1 MQARKQ
7 NSNNAKD
14 KLKLFE
20 TLQTQRKANEE
31 KRKHRKFI
39 FKINGIPSKKESKRR
54 NNQYKDTTDDTIV
67 QTTKSNVYDFI
78 IHTTTN
84 KQSP

>member
-20 TLQTQRKANEE
+20 ILQTQRKANEK

-39 FKINGIPSKKESKRR
+39 FKINGIP
-54 NNQYKDTTDDTIV
+54 
-67 QTTKSNVYDFI
+67 
-78 IHTTTN
+78 
-84 KQSP
+84 

>member
-39 FKINGIPSKKESKRR
+39 FKINGIPSKKRARDAIINTK
-54 NNQYKDTTDDTIV
+54 IL
-67 QTTKSNVYDFI
+67 QTTR
-78 IHTTTN
+78 
-84 KQSP
+84 

>member
-39 FKINGIPSKKESKRR
+39 FKINGIPSKRE
-54 NNQYKDTTDDTIV
+54 QET
-67 QTTKSNVYDFI
+67 Q
-78 IHTTTN
+78 
-84 KQSP
+84 

>member
-20 TLQTQRKANEE
+20 ILQTQRKANE
-31 KRKHRKFI
+31 
-39 FKINGIPSKKESKRR
+39 KKAQKVHFQNQWHTLKTERERR
-54 NNQYKDTTDDTIV
+54 NKSIQRYYRRHDSSNYK
-67 QTTKSNVYDFI
+67 K
-78 IHTTTN
+78 
-84 KQSP
+84 

>member
-1 MQARKQ
+1 MVFKQIKLITNTTIRNLYMQARKQ

-20 TLQTQRKANEE
+20 ILQNKEK

-39 FKINGIPSKKESKRR
+39 SKINAYPEHA
-54 NNQYKDTTDDTIV
+54 Q
-67 QTTKSNVYDFI
+67 
-78 IHTTTN
+78 
-84 KQSP
+84 

>member
-20 TLQTQRKANEE
+20 ILQTQRKANEK
-31 KRKHRKFI
+31 KRKYRKFI
-39 FKINGIPSKKESKRR
+39 FKINGIP
-54 NNQYKDTTDDTIV
+54 
-67 QTTKSNVYDFI
+67 
-78 IHTTTN
+78 
-84 KQSP
+84 

>member
-20 TLQTQRKANEE
+20 TLQTQRKANEK

-39 FKINGIPSKKESKRR
+39 FKINGIPSTKRER
-54 NNQYKDTTDDTIV
+54 DAIINTKIL
-67 QTTKSNVYDFI
+67 QTTR
-78 IHTTTN
+78 
-84 KQSP
+84 

>member
-20 TLQTQRKANEE
+20 ILQTQRKANEK

-39 FKINGIPSKKESKRR
+39 FKINGIPWKQRERDAI
-54 NNQYKDTTDDTIV
+54 NQYKDTTDDTIV

-78 IHTTTN
+78 IHTTT
-84 KQSP
+84 KKPTP